1 MDPITYGIVGSGW
14 RAEHF
19 LRIARELPDRF
30 RVSGL
35 LSRSP
40 ETRDAIARAF
50 GVATPSSLDELLA
63 ARPDFVVLSV
73 AWPATPVFLAELTER
88 GIPVLA
94 ETPPAPDLD
103 GLRRL
108 APLARRG
115 ARIQV
120 AEQYQFQPIHA
131 ARIAIA
137 RRGGWGPSAM
147 SRCRRRTATTAS
159 TSSAGCSADE
169 FAPVT
174 IRARRFESTIV
185 AGPDRAGPPV
195 GERIVPS
202 SQVIATLE
210 FDGPSAVFDFSEDQY
225 FSWVRSNRVL
235 VRGERGEIHDTTVR
249 YLREDGS
256 PAIAEI
262 RRHETGRD
270 SNFEGLG
277 LVGLTL
283 DGEWVARNEFVGARA
298 PGRRAGH
305 RDLPGQDG
313 RVPGW
318 RPRLLLPGRWRPRP
332 PPRADD
338 RCGGRRPARP
348 CTWPATSGTRSARAR
363 QRSSCRARVPRAR
376 RYARF
381 AGGDVISILDMHLG
395 CISSGEM
402 RRPDRWDP
410 RRRNHREPSRR
421 TRGNHDADHSRMQPI
436 CISILVERAPA
447 RIVHIGGR
455 GLRAGG
461 GS

>member
-1 MDPITYGIVGSGW
+1 M
-14 RAEHF
+14 
-19 LRIARELPDRF
+19 
-30 RVSGL
+30 
-35 LSRSP
+35 
-40 ETRDAIARAF
+40 
-50 GVATPSSLDELLA
+50 
-63 ARPDFVVLSV
+63 LSV

-88 GIPVLA
+88 GVPVLT

-103 GLRRL
+103 GLRGL
-108 APLARRG
+108 EPLARGG

-137 RRGGWGPSAM
+137 RSGRLGTVSHVQVSAAHGYHGVDLI
-147 SRCRRRTATTAS
+147 RRLL
-159 TSSAGCSADE
+159 GDE

-185 AGPDRAGPPV
+185 AGPDRSGPPV

-283 DGEWVARNEFVGARA
+283 DGEWVARNEFVGARLPDDELA
-298 PGRRAGH
+298 IATCLVRMAEYIDGGPDFCSLADGVHDHHLGLMIDAAAESGEAVRVAGH
-305 RDLPGQDG
+305 L
-313 RVPGW
+313 
-318 RPRLLLPGRWRPRP
+318 
-332 PPRADD
+332 
-338 RCGGRRPARP
+338 
-348 CTWPATSGTRSARAR
+348 
-363 QRSSCRARVPRAR
+363 
-376 RYARF
+376 
-381 AGGDVISILDMHLG
+381 
-395 CISSGEM
+395 
-402 RRPDRWDP
+402 WD
-410 RRRNHREPSRR
+410 EV
-421 TRGNHDADHSRMQPI
+421 D
-436 CISILVERAPA
+436 
-447 RIVHIGGR
+447 
-455 GLRAGG
+455 
-461 GS
+461 